1 MRDALAKLKSNPEA
15 GTQVL
20 LVKPNTKGNIKRSR
34 ANAVVLGDGSSFKIT
49 FASFYVV

>member
-1 MRDALAKLKSNPEA
+1 MRDALAKLKSNQA
-15 GTQVL
+15 GTLVL
-20 LVKPNTKGNIKRSR
+20 LVKQDTKGYIKRSR